1 MNHRTPSLKQLLSG
15 VVLTAAGTGFLL
27 SGCAHGPS
35 RSFQA
40 IWEPDG
46 AIRRAAARIA
56 SFGRTEDGPR
66 TELVAEGNG
75 QNSETVSRENA
86 RAVAFN
92 PLKDPFLNDPLRASS
107 TGYPGRPAEAVA
119 ASEKPRNPFEAISTR
134 DTTAE
139 RPSVSQVAVTG
150 SARNDA
156 PGQSQGDSRF
166 AGGFDSQLDRLRHS
180 LRNDLNSTSPAEEID
195 NARIARMRIDTMMQQ
210 ARQQIS
216 NGQLEAALGTVEAA
230 NRLAE
235 KDVVFFG
242 PNEIRPTDMLR
253 DIREQ
258 LEART
263 LAAATGGLP
272 AAGTDSVDFA
282 AGSTVT
288 PLLPRQG
295 QWAGTARSQETA
307 ASPQEPEQAP
317 EPELTPEAETESE
330 LSFRPASDFMEDTV
344 NVSSNSQKPPQNSR
358 DDLPPA
364 SSGSVQETASETAA
378 STRGG
383 GPVES
388 DSTPAAAEQENHRP
402 LLRIPQTESR
412 TKPTGQGNTPATGSP
427 QPTAVARTDQPTRL
441 LSRSKPAAAPAAVK
455 TAVEET
461 AAQNATPRKIT
472 PQNTA
477 AETTEVAV
485 VDSEAP
491 AVTGPTATAPTVEP
505 GLGWSLW
512 EGNRPP
518 RPVARA
524 VPAMPAHL
532 GWKPAVEPQKAAIQ
546 PAHGDGANAVT
557 ASTRAE
563 ATNGASQLQPLS
575 AEMADSQPLSR
586 ITAPTPLH
594 VEGAARLEAET
605 SMAIAGTTSP
615 KTVADGVAT
624 DHSSAALPPG
634 PLPEIFNVKTIS
646 QEEAQAD
653 ARNRKKA
660 ALPSGLVIGVLL
672 SLVAVAIGWHRL
684 ATWFRGRGRTM
695 A

>member
-56 SFGRTEDGPR
+56 SFGRTEDSPR
-66 TELVAEGNG
+66 TELVAEGTG

-86 RAVAFN
+86 RPVAFN

-107 TGYPGRPAEAVA
+107 TGYPARPAEAVA

-139 RPSVSQVAVTG
+139 RQPVSQVAVAG
-150 SARNDA
+150 STRNA
-156 PGQSQGDSRF
+156 ATGQSQGDSRF

-180 LRNDLNSTSPAEEID
+180 LRNDLNSTSPAEELD

-216 NGQLEAALGTVEAA
+216 NGQLDAALGTVEAA

-253 DIREQ
+253 DVREQ

-263 LAAATGGLP
+263 LAAATGGLT
-272 AAGTDSVDFA
+272 AAGTEAVDSAA
-282 AGSTVT
+282 AGAVT

-295 QWAGTARSQETA
+295 QWAGTARSPETA
-307 ASPQEPEQAP
+307 VSSRK
-317 EPELTPEAETESE
+317 PEANSEAE
-330 LSFRPASDFMEDTV
+330 LSFRPASEFMEDTG
-344 NVSSNSQKPPQNSR
+344 NVSSNSQERPENRR

-388 DSTPAAAEQENHRP
+388 DSTPTAAEQENHRP

-412 TKPTGQGNTPATGSP
+412 AKPNGERNAPATGSP
-427 QPTAVARTDQPTRL
+427 QRTAVARADQPTRL
-441 LSRSKPAAAPAAVK
+441 LSLSKPAAAPAAVK

-461 AAQNATPRKIT
+461 AAPKTTPRK
-472 PQNTA
+472 TA

-485 VDSEAP
+485 VDSEVP
-491 AVTGPTATAPTVEP
+491 AVTGPTSTAPTVEP
-505 GLGWSLW
+505 DPGWSLW

-532 GWKPAVEPQKAAIQ
+532 GWKPAVQPQKTAIQ
-546 PAHGDGANAVT
+546 PAHDDGASTRTAV
-557 ASTRAE
+557 ARAE
-563 ATNGASQLQPLS
+563 ATNSAGPLQPLS
-575 AEMADSQPLSR
+575 AEMADSQPLAR
-586 ITAPTPLH
+586 ITAPTSLH

-605 SMAIAGTTSP
+605 SAAIAETSPP
-615 KTVADGVAT
+615 KTVAESAGT
-624 DHSSAALPPG
+624 DHSSAALPSG